1 MHRPTVVVIWLALS
15 GLAACTSQTPTPT
28 RPPAPATPAATPTAM
43 AESPT
48 ATAISG
54 TETAVAVGLPA
65 LPSELGYT
73 SLALPLAQ
81 RSPDRMAAL
90 VEASPDSFALTT
102 GDYRLDFGPD
112 GLPQTIRLSRAGSAV
127 GLALRPLGGDLN
139 LLEHVTAISASDDPD
154 HPGVRLAGSAGWGD
168 FALWLWVYPHN
179 PGLVRYH
186 LELVRRGDPP
196 AGSLEPEWTF
206 VEAATGA
213 EAAGGYSSYADKA
226 AFASPSFYGY
236 AEALDSTLLHWV
248 DVTRLNPFIEA
259 THFSPGGLPAR
270 QGRQFGHTFG
280 ASEMRRLPLN
290 TPLPVYDGYVYLAP
304 GAPAT
309 EDAMFLRYL
318 QQVGDIYDLIA
329 HPMSE
334 LPDWQ
339 DLGRRSLADLQE
351 PDTWVML
358 DGQRYW
364 RAYVSDT
371 RQSAEA
377 ITQFDV
383 GLGAAR
389 YAARYGADALT
400 TPLLDDVLAGLP
412 NFYNPSFGLI
422 QNSGPLAIS
431 GDQGRGDTWYEMGH
445 ALKAAELGLLGHPTG
460 ATLARDSQAA
470 WIDFAH
476 SAEYHFPR
484 FYVFNTWEGSERE
497 PDAAGGY
504 ALYMLRLMD
513 LGCGDECLA
522 EAEAAVRGMPGH
534 GFSFAYETHMTAMSA
549 LAAAEL
555 ADRTGDD
562 AWLAYA
568 YGPLANLLRLSWIYE
583 VDYGLAAPAHTFFG
597 LAPTQRA
604 AAITPKE
611 QYEAWIYLSE
621 FLRRAHGRI
630 DPTVEKLVAEFCYR
644 TLVTLADSFPPRLP
658 PGVSTANP
666 RAYATVQENQLDLY
680 IPLEDMRDGQ
690 NEWGAIGQQ
699 VYGAGMAPTF
709 AALAYVEVQEGVT
722 VYSGYPLAAM
732 DGLTVTFSGAPGS
745 FAPVRVSGA
754 SAVADAQGQAFPV
767 AVCGADLCF
776 AAEGGQTY
784 VLQP

>member
-28 RPPAPATPAATPTAM
+28 DQPAPATPTA
-43 AESPT
+43 SPT
-48 ATAISG
+48 ATAGAPTATALSG
-54 TETAVAVGLPA
+54 TETAVAAGLPA
-65 LPSELGYT
+65 LPAELGYT

-81 RSPDRMAAL
+81 RSRERAAVL
-90 VEASPDSFALTT
+90 AEARSSSFALIT
-102 GDYRLDFGPD
+102 GDYRLDFGPAA
-112 GLPQTIRLSRAGSAV
+112 PPETILLSRAGSAV
-127 GLALRPLGGDLN
+127 ALALRPLGGALG
-139 LLEHVTAISASDDPD
+139 LLAHVTEINASGDPD
-154 HPGVRLAGSAGWGD
+154 HPGVRLAGSAGWAD

-179 PGLVRYH
+179 PGLIRYH
-186 LELVRRGDPP
+186 LELVRRADLP

-206 VEAATGA
+206 VAAATGE
-213 EAAGGYSSYADKA
+213 EAAAGYSSYADKA

-236 AEALDSTLLHWV
+236 VETLDSTLLHWV
-248 DVTRLNPFIEA
+248 DITRLNPFIEA

-280 ASEMRRLPLN
+280 TSEVRRMPLN
-290 TPLPVYDGYVYLAP
+290 TPLPLYDGYVYLAP
-304 GAPAT
+304 GAPNA
-309 EDAMFLRYL
+309 EDDMFLRYL
-318 QQVGDIYDLIA
+318 QQVADVYDLIA
-329 HPMSE
+329 HPVDE

-339 DLGRRSLADLQE
+339 DLGRRSLADLKD
-351 PDTWVML
+351 PDTWVTL
-358 DGQRYW
+358 DNQRYW

-389 YAARYGADALT
+389 YAERYGAGALA
-400 TPLLDDVLAGLP
+400 TPILDDVLAGLP
-412 NFYNPSFGLI
+412 NFYNPDFGLI
-422 QNSGPLAIS
+422 QNSGPLAVS
-431 GDQGRGDTWYEMGH
+431 GDQGRGDTWYELEH
-445 ALKAAELGLLGHPTG
+445 ALKAAELGLLGHATG
-460 ATLARDSQAA
+460 TTLAQDSQAA

-476 SAEYHFPR
+476 SAGYRFPR
-484 FYVFNTWEGSERE
+484 FYVFNTWQGTERE

-522 EAEAAVRGMPGH
+522 EAEAAVRAMPGH

-568 YGPLANLLRLSWIYE
+568 YGPIANLLRLSWLYE

-630 DPTVEKLVAEFCYR
+630 DPAVEKLVAEFCYR
-644 TLVTLADSFPPRLP
+644 TLITMADSFPPRLP
-658 PGVSTANP
+658 PGVTTANP
-666 RAYATVQENQLDLY
+666 RAYATVQENRLDLY

-690 NEWGAIGQQ
+690 NEWGAIGQE

-709 AALAYVEVQEGVT
+709 AALAYVEVQNGVT
-722 VYSGYPLAAM
+722 VYSGYPLAAI
-732 DGLTVTFSGAPGS
+732 DGLTVTFSGVPGS
-745 FAPVRVSGA
+745 FAPVILSGVR
-754 SAVADAQGQAFPV
+754 SVADAQGRALLV
-767 AVCGADLCF
+767 ETCGTGLCF